1 MAKPKAHS
9 RDYLDQMKRLI
20 ANWPVDDQRGKV
32 LLDEYR
38 TIWDDVGDFR
48 FRRAVDSLL
57 VTAQLQFFP
66 SQAEFRGYIPS
77 TGKKPT
83 CGNCDSGWIMIP
95 DPVARGDYGDPNAM
109 MALRC
114 ECRRGPS
121 YQTWR
126 ESPEWRPF
134 Q

>member
-1 MAKPKAHS
+1 M
-9 RDYLDQMKRLI
+9 QRLM
-20 ANWPVDDQRGKV
+20 ANWPVEATRANM
-32 LLDEYR
+32 LLSEYR
-38 TIWDDVGDFR
+38 SIWNDVGEYR
-48 FRRAVDSLL
+48 FRRAVDSI
-57 VTAQLQFFP
+57 VATAALQFFP

-77 TGKKPT
+77 AGKKRG
-83 CGNCDSGWIMIP
+83 CGKCDSGWIMIP
-95 DPVARGDYGDPNAM
+95 DPVARGEYGDLNAT